1 LLASVAAAAWKFLGV
16 GKETKAGVLDTLYML
31 ARRIRTADDEA
42 ALSEIEDQID
52 AILKAQLEKTAGG
65 DEDAID
71 AATLN
76 LAAHRLE
83 NLIHYRRADLAMRQA
98 RATTS

>member
-1 LLASVAAAAWKFLGV
+1 
-16 GKETKAGVLDTLYML
+16 ML
-31 ARRIRTADDEA
+31 ARRIRSADNEE

-52 AILKAQLEKTAGG
+52 AILKTQLEKTAAG

-71 AATLN
+71 AGTLN

-98 RATTS
+98 RTTTA